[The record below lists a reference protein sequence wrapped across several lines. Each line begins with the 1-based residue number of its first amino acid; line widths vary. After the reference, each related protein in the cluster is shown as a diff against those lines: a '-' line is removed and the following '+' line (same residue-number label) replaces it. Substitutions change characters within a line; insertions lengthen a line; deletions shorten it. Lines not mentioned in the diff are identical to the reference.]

1 MLRMWPAGPEEQ
13 TPCHSLH
20 SAGPGPPDPSKVR
33 GSSSQLDSQPARLT
47 GAGPPAGSASTSG
60 PPLAIWWPRPPR
72 DGPDQLEGPGSTQA
86 LVQMPTLP
94 SLPAWSL
101 PSLQLSFLTVKLKI
115 MISPLLGYCESLACS
130 WCSIN
135 ASWAHLTSLCQHL
148 PTVCPLPGLS
158 APSPSRGPDPS
169 SCQIRIREVPT
180 EAGPEGVK
188 TMPHRQSPVSA
199 SLLL

>member
-1 MLRMWPAGPEEQ
+1 MRPAGPEEQ
-13 TPCHSLH
+13 TPRHSLRP
-20 SAGPGPPDPSKVR
+20 AGPSPPDPSEVK
-33 GSSSQLDSQPARLT
+33 GSSSQLDSQPARLI
-47 GAGPPAGSASTSG
+47 GAGPPAGSASASR
-60 PPLAIWWPRPPR
+60 PPLAIWWPRPPP

-115 MISPLLGYCESLACS
+115 TIFPPAGLLPEPGVQLVLNKCQLGSP
-130 WCSIN
+130 
-135 ASWAHLTSLCQHL
+135 HLTVFTPYSPHCL
-148 PTVCPLPGLS
+148 PPPGLS

-169 SCQIRIREVPT
+169 SCQIRILEVPT
-180 EAGPEGVK
+180 EAGPEGMK
-188 TMPHRQSPVSA
+188 TMPRRQSPVSA